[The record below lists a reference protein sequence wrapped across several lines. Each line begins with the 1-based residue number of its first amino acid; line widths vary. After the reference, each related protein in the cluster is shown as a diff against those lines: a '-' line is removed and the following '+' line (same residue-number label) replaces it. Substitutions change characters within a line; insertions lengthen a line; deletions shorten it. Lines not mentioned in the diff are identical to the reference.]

1 MTYSDL
7 SVCHY
12 YCSNFQIHRRGN
24 RKYASYHHR
33 LYPYHHG
40 NPLQSVLYSLTEVA
54 LSVFYA
60 LFFSFFLD
68 SVLYRFSML
77 LPPPHHGPVNL
88 QPLSHVHFSE
98 AQNKCHFAKLT
109 SPSFLPLENCKYKLS
124 NHSHE

>member
-24 RKYASYHHR
+24 RKCSSYHHR

-60 LFFSFFLD
+60 LFFSFFID
-68 SVLYRFSML
+68 SVLCRFSTFPL
-77 LPPPHHGPVNL
+77 QPHHGPVNL
-88 QPLSHVHFSE
+88 QPLSHEHFSE
-98 AQNKCHFAKLT
+98 AQNKCHFAMLPN
-109 SPSFLPLENCKYKLS
+109 PSSMTPENCKYKLS